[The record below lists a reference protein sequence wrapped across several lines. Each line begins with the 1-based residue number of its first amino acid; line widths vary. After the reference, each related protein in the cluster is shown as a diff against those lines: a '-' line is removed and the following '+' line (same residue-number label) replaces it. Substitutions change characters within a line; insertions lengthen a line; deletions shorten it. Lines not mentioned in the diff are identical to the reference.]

1 MRSEKPAGSKFKR
14 ICKDFPNMSVITKS
28 ATHGKNK
35 LMYLHASVG
44 KNFLAEKVT
53 AFALEGS
60 LEAPTMVL
68 IGVERDFTGDGKK
81 IRLLTAEVLL
91 CTAVGDLA
99 KSKNLQ
105 DWASMNSV
113 LLPSFLTGAFVT
125 DRETVVESL
134 LKIFTD
140 NINNH
145 EADNKPEDIDKDKY
159 IGSGEDKEKDY
170 VNTRSTK
177 GVTARDAT
185 NGIADN
191 YNDIIAF
198 IQAVALKAPQVMA
211 KPLFMQADK

>member
-1 MRSEKPAGSKFKR
+1 
-14 ICKDFPNMSVITKS
+14 
-28 ATHGKNK
+28 
-35 LMYLHASVG
+35 
-44 KNFLAEKVT
+44 
-53 AFALEGS
+53 
-60 LEAPTMVL
+60 MVL
-68 IGVERDFTGDGKK
+68 IGVERAFPGDGKK

-170 VNTRSTK
+170 VKTRSTK

-185 NGIADN
+185 VGIADN
-191 YNDIIAF
+191 YNDIISF